1 MAGEDLGDAGPAQAA
16 WPVCSRAPQDALAD
30 LTVLLLLAAVLT
42 VVIKSFA
49 VEAFWIP
56 SGSMQ
61 DTLRVGDRVLVN
73 KLVYR
78 VRGIDRGDVI
88 VFSGR
93 APGIRRRGHH
103 PGRCPR
109 PCAGAPATGMASS
122 GTDYVKRVI
131 GLPGDRVSCCDALGR
146 ITVNGVPLNER
157 SYLYPGDQPSA
168 QRFSLTVPPGRLW
181 VMGDHRLNSSDSR
194 YHGDDPGERDDPGA
208 GRDRAGVPGRVA
220 SGQFREVPI
229 PATFAQRGL
238 AALPRRGLTPLP
250 MAVGRPGWCRLGGRA
265 AGRPHTFRQTGVRLG
280 TMNDDRGIG
289 EPASTGSPGVEL
301 PGHDGDG
308 AVGAEP
314 EIPRGTGTM
323 TPPPRCDAT
332 AQSGDTGGQAAA
344 PGGPARAQASAG
356 GPAGRRPG
364 ARPGCA
370 DLVPA
375 RARLVRGT
383 G

>member
-16 WPVCSRAPQDALAD
+16 GPPVPARRRPLWRDLA
-30 LTVLLLLAAVLT
+30 VLLLLAAVLT

-49 VEAFWIP
+49 VEAFRIP

-88 VFSGR
+88 VFSGQGSWDPPPSGPP
-93 APGIRRRGHH
+93 PG
-103 PGRCPR
+103 PV
-109 PCAGAPATGMASS
+109 PAAVRTVLQLTGMASS

-194 YHGDDPGERDDPGA
+194 YHGDDPGDGTIPEQA
-208 GRDRAGVPGRVA
+208 VIGRVFLVVWPPA
-220 SGQFREVPI
+220 QFREVPI

-238 AALPRRGLTPLP
+238 AGLPRRGLTPLP
-250 MAVGRPGWCRLGGRA
+250 MAVGL
-265 AGRPHTFRQTGVRLG
+265 AG
-280 TMNDDRGIG
+280 
-289 EPASTGSPGVEL
+289 
-301 PGHDGDG
+301 
-308 AVGAEP
+308 
-314 EIPRGTGTM
+314 
-323 TPPPRCDAT
+323 
-332 AQSGDTGGQAAA
+332 
-344 PGGPARAQASAG
+344 
-356 GPAGRRPG
+356 
-364 ARPGCA
+364 
-370 DLVPA
+370 LVPLGWA
-375 RARLVRGT
+375 CRRLTAHVPSDRR
-383 G
+383 